1 MEQSITFWEQPTAR
15 RYESLV
21 RENVMHVGKVNGFKA
36 IDDFFFTY
44 AQGYV
49 TLSHDNIDVLF
60 NVQDD
65 IFVIIEW
72 PKCTNKYGRVDQEI
86 RLEYKLSDYPLIR
99 DLAIYL
105 ENKHS

>member
-1 MEQSITFWEQPTAR
+1 MQQPITFWQAPNAR
-15 RYESLV
+15 RYERLV
-21 RENVMHVGKVNGFKA
+21 HENVRHVGKVNGFKA

-44 AQGYV
+44 AQGYT

-72 PKCTNKYGRVDQEI
+72 PKHANKYGIVDQET
-86 RLEYKLSDYPLIR
+86 RLEYKLSDYPLVK

-105 ENKHS
+105 ESKHK